1 MAGDLR
7 IRLLGPLEV
16 TSAGVPVGPAGAR
29 RRSLLAL
36 LALRANEVVSTDE
49 LIDGIW
55 GDRAPPSATAVLQT
69 YVSTWRK
76 ALDAVGER
84 GTSRIVTG
92 GGGYRLTLA
101 VEECDLLLFR
111 QLAERGRRAVAAG
124 NHGVARIALE
134 DALALWRG
142 AVLPELGSE
151 PFHVDA
157 VRSLEDLRVQV
168 TEDWAGALLESGTD
182 ADLPAVLEALQK
194 LRAQQPWRERP
205 TELVLWTLFRQG
217 RQRDALAAFDVMRR
231 DLADDLGVDPGPAL
245 RRMHERVLRQD
256 AGLLSPAPAR
266 PARVVVRPD
275 AFVGREREQ
284 KEVTEL
290 LRGHRL
296 VTLTGPAG
304 AGKTR
309 LAEEVAAEAGLDAVL
324 VDLASVDDPGLVP
337 ARIAARLGLAIGEPL
352 DVLVARLAHR
362 PLLLVLDNLEHLTG
376 VATTVSSLL
385 RSTSELHILAT
396 SREPLHLTGEQ
407 QYAVSPL
414 PVPSP
419 EERDAE
425 RLAAAAS
432 VQLLAVRARESDP
445 GFRVDEGN
453 AEATAQI
460 VRSLD
465 GLPLAL
471 EIIAPWLRP
480 LGPKGVL
487 DQLRS
492 PLDIQGRRDDSDRR
506 HRTLRDAISWSYE
519 RLSRD
524 EQRLLARL
532 SVLRGGGELEAVRA
546 VGGSD
551 LTAPVIDVLVD
562 LVDRHLV
569 QPPGTVDGPP
579 RFRLL
584 ETVRQFA
591 AERLVEDVDEEVTRA
606 RAAAWFGRW
615 AVWLAA
621 NSEGP
626 ETASWQAQAVADAD
640 NLRAAMD
647 FLERTGQSEAHL
659 QLVVDTMVLWFEA
672 GHEGEG
678 EERLER
684 ALSAAPKDT
693 PAVAMALAYL
703 AWLVAGHDR
712 SRAGRLAARAAT
724 LARRALDEPVLA
736 FALQALGESTDDPD
750 VVRAVSVEA
759 LALAHRLNGRAVAY
773 GPTAGEAIACGA
785 THNLAEVD
793 AHRSLPTAI
802 EWQQRALLLC
812 EEEGDRR
819 ITAANS
825 ARLGLLHL
833 LAGDVPAA
841 TGPIQRA
848 AAMVTG
854 PLTAR
859 WEDIVALAQAQ
870 LLHHRGRTSEAGAA
884 YRALIASAQA
894 GRRVLHVSLG
904 SCGLVDVLIEEGLTA
919 DAAGALRSAEVAL
932 RGRMDAR
939 HSARFLVRKARLMRL
954 NGRPAEA
961 AVLLHEAQSGLDEE
975 ALSPELVIWLV
986 EKALQSDD
994 PDEALGWADRLWELS
1009 RRTGVHPPPWERALL
1024 PRAADRL

>member
-1 MAGDLR
+1 MAGNLR
-7 IRLLGPLEV
+7 IRLMGPLEV
-16 TSAGVPVGPAGAR
+16 TSAGTPVGPAGRR

-49 LIDGIW
+49 LVAGIW
-55 GDRAPPSATAVLQT
+55 GERGPRSARAVVQT

-76 ALDAVGER
+76 ALDAAGEA
-84 GTSRIVTG
+84 GTSRITTG

-101 VEECDLLLFR
+101 AEECDLLLFR
-111 QLAERGRRAVAAG
+111 QLADQGRLAVSEGRHAAG
-124 NHGVARIALE
+124 RIVLE
-134 DALALWRG
+134 ESLALWRG
-142 AVLPELGSE
+142 AVLPDLRND
-151 PFHVDA
+151 PFHGDT
-157 VRSLEDLRVQV
+157 VRSLEDVRVQV
-168 TEDWAGALLESGTD
+168 IEDWVTSVLESGTD
-182 ADLPAVLEALQK
+182 ADLPAILDVVQK
-194 LRAQQPWRERP
+194 LRAEQPWRERP
-205 TELVLWTLFRQG
+205 TELLLWTLFRQG
-217 RQRDALAAFDVMRR
+217 RQRDALAAFEATRR
-231 DLADDLGVDPGPAL
+231 ALADDLGVDPGPGL

-256 AGLLSPAPAR
+256 AGLLTPAPAR
-266 PARVVVRPD
+266 PARVALRPD
-275 AFVGREREQ
+275 AFVGREREMA
-284 KEVTEL
+284 EVAEL
-290 LRGHRL
+290 LHGHRL

-304 AGKTR
+304 AGKSR
-309 LAEEVAAEAGLDAVL
+309 LAEEVAVATGMDAVL

-362 PLLLVLDNLEHLTG
+362 PLLLVLDNLEHLPG

-385 RSTSELHILAT
+385 RSTTELRILAT
-396 SREPLHLTGEQ
+396 SREPVHLAGEQ

-419 EERDAE
+419 EERDAA
-425 RLAAAAS
+425 RLAESAS

-453 AEATAQI
+453 AEETAQI

-471 EIIAPWLRP
+471 EIVAPWLRP
-480 LGPKGVL
+480 LGLKGVL
-487 DQLRS
+487 DQLRR

-532 SVLRGGGELEAVRA
+532 SVLRGGGDLEAVRA

-551 LTAPVIDVLVD
+551 LAAPVVDVLVD

-569 QPPGTVDGPP
+569 QPPGTVDGSP

-591 AERLVEDVDEEVTRA
+591 AERLVADVDEEVTKA

-640 NLRAAMD
+640 NLRASMD
-647 FLERTGQSEAHL
+647 FLERTGQAEAHL
-659 QLVVDTMVLWFEA
+659 QLVVDTMALWFEA

-678 EERLER
+678 EGRLER
-684 ALSAAPKDT
+684 ALSAAPKGT
-693 PAVAMALAYL
+693 PARPMGLAYL

-712 SRAGRLAARAAT
+712 TRAAELAERAAT
-724 LARRALDEPVLA
+724 AARRALDEPVLA
-736 FALQALGESTDDPD
+736 FALQALGEASDDAD
-750 VVRAVSVEA
+750 IARAASVEA
-759 LALAHRLNGRAVAY
+759 LELAHRLNGRAVAY

-785 THNLAEVD
+785 THNFAEVD

-841 TGPIQRA
+841 TGPIQQA

-859 WEDIVALAQAQ
+859 WEDIVAFAQAQ
-870 LLHHRGRTSEAGAA
+870 LLHHRGRTGEARAA
-884 YRALIASAQA
+884 YRALIASAMA

-904 SCGLVDVLIEEGLTA
+904 SCGLVDALIDEGLVV
-919 DAAGALRSAEVAL
+919 DAAGVLRSAEVTL

-939 HSARFLVRKARLMRL
+939 HSARLQVRKARLMRL
-954 NGRPAEA
+954 NGMPAEA
-961 AVLLHEAQSGLDEE
+961 AVLLHQAESGLDEE
-975 ALSPELVIWLV
+975 ALTPEMVIWLV

-1024 PRAADRL
+1024 PREVARL